1 MGRSS
6 FSCRLSETKSL
17 RMITR
22 GEQGDSLVEFALTF
36 PIVLA
41 FLLGL
46 TAMCLGYYT
55 DEWISECARE
65 GTRYAIVHGANCETS
80 AGASCTATAS
90 EVNSFVSSIG
100 LPNLGGGTMTANTT
114 YPDGDEVS
122 PHRVQVTVSYTF
134 PYRIPW
140 VSSATLSLSSTSE
153 MYILQ

>member
-1 MGRSS
+1 MGRI
-6 FSCRLSETKSL
+6 FFAYGPPNNKFL
-17 RMITR
+17 RSMAR
-22 GEQGDSLVEFALTF
+22 REEGDSLVEFALTF

-55 DEWISECARE
+55 YEWISECARE

-90 EVNSFVSSIG
+90 DVNSFVSSIG

-114 YPDGDEVS
+114 YPDGDE
-122 PHRVQVTVSYTF
+122 
-134 PYRIPW
+134 
-140 VSSATLSLSSTSE
+140 
-153 MYILQ
+153 